1 MTLLFRNIGKS
12 SASTHLVVIEKRIRT
27 REANKF
33 RFRFLHDLLYDGIM
47 VVVVCSCKCAGLCA
61 LLRHASEIEEDTGIS
76 MLVCFDHEEIGSD
89 SAQGELIVPG
99 NFLLS
104 HFQ

>member
-33 RFRFLHDLLYDGIM
+33 RFRFPHVPVPLICWYYGGGGVQLLLCRTVRPAATCFGDRGGHRDLH
-47 VVVVCSCKCAGLCA
+47 AR
-61 LLRHASEIEEDTGIS
+61 LLRPRGDRFRLG
-76 MLVCFDHEEIGSD
+76 
-89 SAQGELIVPG
+89 PG
-99 NFLLS
+99 
-104 HFQ
+104 